1 MSAPGALGVRE
12 LAGEAYSSLVAR
24 PFRALM
30 TAGGT
35 IIGVGALIAII
46 GLADTANGQVSAS
59 FDVLAATTVVATDV
73 RPLDGEELGYPFT
86 EDDIARA
93 RGLNGVVGAGS
104 LYTVLTDDQV
114 RGPNPAAPEPRNMPI
129 VAASATVWDAV
140 GATMG
145 PGRSFDAGL
154 LDQPVAVL
162 GSGAAA
168 MLGMQGL
175 AAPTAIE
182 IGGRP
187 FTVLGIVDDVE
198 RRAELR
204 VSVIVPAGIA
214 ADLWGEP
221 TAAHGAEL
229 VVATRQG
236 AARQVASE
244 LVWAVAPGAPDA
256 ISVEPPPD
264 PRTLRESVSRTIQ
277 GLLLGLGIVSLV
289 IGTFGIAN
297 STLVSVMERRSEIGL
312 RRALGA
318 SRGDVARQ
326 IALESALLGA
336 LGGLVGATV
345 GMYTVIAVAAWKGWS
360 PILKP
365 WLLLIAP
372 AIGIATGLLAGAYP
386 AYRAAGLE
394 PAQALRSS

>member
-1 MSAPGALGVRE
+1 MSGGIGARE
-12 LAGEAYSSLVAR
+12 LLREAYSSLVAR

-35 IIGVGALIAII
+35 IIGVGALIAIL
-46 GLADTANGQVSAS
+46 GLADTAGGQVTAS
-59 FDVLAATTVVATDV
+59 FDVLAATTVVAKDV
-73 RPLDGEELGYPFT
+73 RPADGEEISYPFA
-86 EDDIARA
+86 EANIASAA
-93 RGLNGVVGAGS
+93 RLNGVAGAGA
-104 LYTVLTDDQV
+104 LYTVITDDTV
-114 RGPNPAAPEPRNMPI
+114 RGPNPEVPDPQTIPI
-129 VAASATVWDAV
+129 VAASATLLDAV
-140 GATMG
+140 GATMSA
-145 PGRSFDAGL
+145 GRAFDAGH
-154 LDQPVAVL
+154 LDHPVAVL

-168 MLGMQGL
+168 TLGMGGL
-175 AAPTAIE
+175 AAPTVVE

-187 FTVLGIVDDVE
+187 FTVLGILDDVE

-214 ADLWGEP
+214 AELWGEP
-221 TAAHGAEL
+221 TETEGAEL

-236 AARQVASE
+236 AAGQVATE
-244 LVWAVAPGAPDA
+244 LVWAVAPGAPEAVA
-256 ISVEPPPD
+256 IEPPPD
-264 PRTLRESVSRTIQ
+264 PRTLRESVSATIQ
-277 GLLLGLGIVSLV
+277 GLLLGLGLVSLV

-326 IALESALLGA
+326 VALESALLGA

-345 GMYTVIAVAAWKGWS
+345 GMYTVIGVAAAKGWS
-360 PILKP
+360 PILEP
-365 WLLLIAP
+365 SLLIIAP
-372 AIGIATGLLAGAYP
+372 AIGVATGLLAGAYP

-394 PAQALRSS
+394 PAQALRSA